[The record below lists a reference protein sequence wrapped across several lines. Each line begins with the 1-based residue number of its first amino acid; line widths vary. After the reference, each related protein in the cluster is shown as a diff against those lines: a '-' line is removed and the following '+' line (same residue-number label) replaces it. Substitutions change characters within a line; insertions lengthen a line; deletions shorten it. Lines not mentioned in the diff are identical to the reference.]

1 MLDASAVRWHEVLDL
16 YGVVVKEMAKGKKK
30 DKAEQLLELDNWF
43 QQELPVSISSR
54 EEKYLTKDE
63 LTKLMTWKLSRGKFR
78 PRLVDLIKSNSDDKI
93 DTLTKK
99 AFKLLPDVIQAI
111 KVLSELNGVGPATAS
126 AILCAGSPNVPF
138 MADEAMASLPSGQG
152 KLQYTPKAY
161 QAYLDDLRG
170 VLTKLQKE
178 DPEGKWDEHKV
189 ELALWTYTVA
199 SKHAPHLLD
208 SGKTSKRKTSENT
221 NEGIKRSKK

>member
-1 MLDASAVRWHEVLDL
+1 MIFSHAIDR
-16 YGVVVKEMAKGKKK
+16 
-30 DKAEQLLELDNWF
+30 F

-126 AILCAGSPNVPF
+126 DVLLLC
-138 MADEAMASLPSGQG
+138 EAMASLPSGQG

-221 NEGIKRSKK
+221 NEGSKRSKK